1 MIEFE
6 SKLKRWGRSFG
17 IIVPMEKLRK
27 TGIGKNE
34 TVEVILNKKKNPLK
48 KHFGTFKFNR
58 PIKEILS
65 EGDKESWDE

>member
-27 TGIGKNE
+27 ISIRENE
-34 TVEVILNKKKNPLK
+34 LVEVILNKKKNPLK
-48 KHFGTFKFNR
+48 KHFGSFKFNR
-58 PIKEILS
+58 PIKEILD
-65 EGDKESWDE
+65 EGDRECWDE